1 MGNGRE
7 EDGEKEKKT
16 GEEEEKGKK
25 GILKKHLKE
34 R

>member
-7 EDGEKEKKT
+7 ENGEKEKEM

-25 GILKKHLKE
+25 GI
-34 R
+34 

>member
-7 EDGEKEKKT
+7 ENGEKEKET

-25 GILKKHLKE
+25 GILKNI
-34 R
+34 